1 MNGKNIKMQDSI
13 IFYYCMYQILKL
25 HLIYI
30 CLISS
35 KIDIYL
41 ILFIHTKVLNFGK
54 HIIYHVGFN
63 KGY

>member
-13 IFYYCMYQILKL
+13 IFCYCMYQFLRL
-25 HLIYI
+25 YLIYI
-30 CLISS
+30 CLRRS

-41 ILFIHTKVLNFGK
+41 ILLIYTKVLNFGK
-54 HIIYHVGFN
+54 HIIYHVGVN